1 MITNK
6 LENDII
12 EKREINTWEQRKFE
26 KMNNDFVEAIKKC
39 KIRDRK
45 STRLNSSH

>member
-26 KMNNDFVEAIKKC
+26 KMNNDFFRSNKKM
-39 KIRDRK
+39 
-45 STRLNSSH
+45 